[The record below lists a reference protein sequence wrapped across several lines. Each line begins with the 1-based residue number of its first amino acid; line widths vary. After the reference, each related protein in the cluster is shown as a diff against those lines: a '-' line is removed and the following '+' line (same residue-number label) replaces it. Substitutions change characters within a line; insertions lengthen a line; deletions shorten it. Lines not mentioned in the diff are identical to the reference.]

1 MDRQDYDD
9 EIDIP
14 PYAVRRPPTR
24 GFDPEMRRIALIAGG
39 FAGAIVLVA
48 LIWGGVHPRLGPP
61 PVIKPPP
68 GPMRTAPANP
78 GGLQVPG
85 ANEQIMSGTTASGPP
100 RLAPPPP
107 QPDFSKLAAEA
118 NSAQPK
124 PKLAPKMPTAAA
136 VQTQPPG
143 AGPVTTLPPPPVL
156 PPSAAALASGASAS
170 ASASAAPAAP
180 ATTPATA
187 AAAAPNPQ
195 VGKAMPTIIPPT
207 QAASAGP
214 HDIQLGALVSMAKA
228 NEAWQI
234 LLARVPDLLA
244 GRTPV
249 VVPGTVNGQT
259 FYRLRLGGFASAAA
273 AAAFCDRLKTRHVAC
288 YVPPK

>member
-1 MDRQDYDD
+1 MDRQDYED

-48 LIWGGVHPRLGPP
+48 LIWGGVRPRLGPP

-68 GPMRTAPANP
+68 GPMRTAPSNP

-100 RLAPPPP
+100 QLAPPTP

-118 NSAQPK
+118 KPVQP
-124 PKLAPKMPTAAA
+124 APKSAASSSSAAA
-136 VQTQPPG
+136 PSAPSGSPEPSSAV
-143 AGPVTTLPPPPVL
+143 ALPPPPPL
-156 PPSAAALASGASAS
+156 PSANPALEAKTAATPPAEAP
-170 ASASAAPAAP
+170 PAAP
-180 ATTPATA
+180 PAAA
-187 AAAAPNPQ
+187 AAAAPNRQ
-195 VGKAMPTIIPPT
+195 IGKAMPTIIPPK

-244 GRTPV
+244 GRSPV

-259 FYRLRLGGFASAAA
+259 FYRLRLGGFASAAD
-273 AAAFCDRLKTRHVAC
+273 AAAFCDRLKARHVAC

>member
-1 MDRQDYDD
+1 MERQDYDD

-39 FAGAIVLVA
+39 FAGAIILVA

-61 PVIKPPP
+61 PVIKPAL

-100 RLAPPPP
+100 HLAPPTP

-118 NSAQPK
+118 NSSQPK
-124 PKLAPKMPTAAA
+124 PAPHPASTAAA
-136 VQTQPPG
+136 ASQSRPPG
-143 AGPVTTLPPPPVL
+143 AGLSPPPPS
-156 PPSAAALASGASAS
+156 SAAPASGASAS
-170 ASASAAPAAP
+170 GAAAP
-180 ATTPATA
+180 ATP
-187 AAAAPNPQ
+187 AAAPNPQ
-195 VGKAMPTIIPPT
+195 IGKAMPAIIPPK

-228 NEAWQI
+228 DEAWQI

-249 VVPGTVNGQT
+249 VVPGTVNGRT
-259 FYRLRLGGFASAAA
+259 FYRLRLGGFATATAATT
-273 AAAFCDRLKTRHVAC
+273 FCDRLKARHVAC

>member
-14 PYAVRRPPTR
+14 PYAVRRPSTR

-68 GPMRTAPANP
+68 GPMRTAPVHP

-85 ANEQIMSGTTASGPP
+85 ANEQIMSGTKTSGPP
-100 RLAPPPP
+100 QLAPPPP

-118 NSAQPK
+118 NASQPK
-124 PKLAPKMPTAAA
+124 PNPAAKATASAQSLPTGADLAA
-136 VQTQPPG
+136 
-143 AGPVTTLPPPPVL
+143 TLPPPPLL
-156 PPSAAALASGASAS
+156 PPSAAVAPGASPPGASA
-170 ASASAAPAAP
+170 PA
-180 ATTPATA
+180 TPATSPPA
-187 AAAAPNPQ
+187 AGTTAPNPQ
-195 VGKAMPTIIPPT
+195 IGKAMPAIIPPK
-207 QAASAGP
+207 QATSAGP

-228 NEAWQI
+228 DEAWQI

-249 VVPGTVNGQT
+249 VMPGTVNGRT
-259 FYRLRLGGFASAAA
+259 FYRLRLGGFSSGAA

-288 YVPPK
+288 YVPPR

>member
-14 PYAVRRPPTR
+14 PYAVRRPSTR

-68 GPMRTAPANP
+68 GPMRTAPVHP

-85 ANEQIMSGTTASGPP
+85 ANEQIMSGTTSAGPP
-100 RLAPPPP
+100 QLAPPPP

-118 NSAQPK
+118 NSSL
-124 PKLAPKMPTAAA
+124 PKLKPVPKAAA
-136 VQTQPPG
+136 STATQSQPAN
-143 AGPVTTLPPPPVL
+143 AGLVATLPPPPPL
-156 PPSAAALASGASAS
+156 PPSAAPASGASPSGA
-170 ASASAAPAAP
+170 AAP
-180 ATTPATA
+180 ATPATSPSA
-187 AAAAPNPQ
+187 AGTTAPNPQ
-195 VGKAMPTIIPPT
+195 IGKAMPAIIPPK

-249 VVPGTVNGQT
+249 VVPGTVNGRT
-259 FYRLRLGGFASAAA
+259 FYRLRLGGFASAAS

>member
-14 PYAVRRPPTR
+14 PYAVRRPPSR

-68 GPMRTAPANP
+68 GPMRTAPTNP

-85 ANEQIMSGTTASGPP
+85 ANEQIMSGTTAAGPP
-100 RLAPPPP
+100 QLAPPPP

-118 NSAQPK
+118 NASQPK
-124 PKLAPKMPTAAA
+124 PKPAPQSAPKTTASA
-136 VQTQPPG
+136 QSQPPS
-143 AGPVTTLPPPPVL
+143 ASPAATLPPPPPL
-156 PPSAAALASGASAS
+156 PPSAAPAPGASPSGA
-170 ASASAAPAAP
+170 AAP
-180 ATTPATA
+180 ATPATTPLA
-187 AAAAPNPQ
+187 AGTTTANPQ
-195 VGKAMPTIIPPT
+195 IGKAMPAIIPPK

-228 NEAWQI
+228 DEAWQI